1 MQRSLGR
8 NWNLSA
14 ALLSAIERYQRLLP
28 FLIQSSLDIRSARNN
43 GAERYLTI
51 CVGIRAK
58 ISQYLEKLSSAGH
71 GDAEELTFYGLA
83 YLRILHEEP
92 DPRYTGCWVIRHVLV
107 IAAFAIDAYAFS
119 DRYADY
125 AMQQGRLFSIPP
137 TSELKNGKESREEV
151 CKVDSEEAY
160 PRRVHQS
167 WRAWTAR
174 SLESANTRVEDCE
187 RNEAVRRIAAAES
200 RGAWYWARP
209 SPLNGWYN
217 HLNDCSSEIN
227 SRSSLVH
234 LQLPTVSHVLK
245 FHRRIPWNLGSQLL
259 H

>member
-1 MQRSLGR
+1 LWELVSWKEIRTIILGR
-8 NWNLSA
+8 S
-14 ALLSAIERYQRLLP
+14 E
-28 FLIQSSLDIRSARNN
+28 IR
-43 GAERYLTI
+43 T
-51 CVGIRAK
+51 K

-174 SLESANTRVEDCE
+174 SLESANTRAEDCE
-187 RNEAVRRIAAAES
+187 RNEAVGRFAAAE
-200 RGAWYWARP
+200 GNETWYPHRP
-209 SPLNGWYN
+209 SSLGYLLRRAFPHRCRCQSFGEASFNVCPLSQTDF
-217 HLNDCSSEIN
+217 LDTASS
-227 SRSSLVH
+227 
-234 LQLPTVSHVLK
+234 Q
-245 FHRRIPWNLGSQLL
+245 RRLSV
-259 H
+259 